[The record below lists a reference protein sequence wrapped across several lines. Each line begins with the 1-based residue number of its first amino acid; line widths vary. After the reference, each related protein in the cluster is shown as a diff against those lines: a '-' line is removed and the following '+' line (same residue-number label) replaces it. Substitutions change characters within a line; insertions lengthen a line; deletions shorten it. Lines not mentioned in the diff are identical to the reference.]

1 MILITYIYIVNWVHK
16 PNYNWGCPHCIIIN
30 YTYMVIMPGYD
41 CGIGIPIRSKTQL
54 TLPKVTKGFA
64 IHATVSEISCD
75 ATRQCPMK
83 R

>member
-1 MILITYIYIVNWVHK
+1 
-16 PNYNWGCPHCIIIN
+16 
-30 YTYMVIMPGYD
+30 MVIMPGYD